1 MSGDLRVLAEKYVTL
16 TGEVEDVRR
25 AMLACLTNG
34 AGDAAITARP
44 IKPAKKAGGSKTS
57 HPHIK
62 AAAEAEA
69 RILELIREQ
78 PLKTSEI
85 AKATGAKVNTVTERM
100 KRLRDKGMATSGDS
114 GWRASA

>member
-1 MSGDLRVLAEKYVTL
+1 VNDLVELARRFVSLSDELESVRGEIKHAVL
-16 TGEVEDVRR
+16 
-25 AMLACLTNG
+25 NG
-34 AGDAAITARP
+34 GGSAAITPRPTPAR
-44 IKPAKKAGGSKTS
+44 KAGGSKSS

-62 AAAEAEA
+62 AAAQAEA
-69 RILELIREQ
+69 RILELIRDQ

-100 KRLRDKGMATSGDS
+100 KRLRDKGMAVSGDS